1 MFPVARGANGQP
13 PMPPTEASS
22 TVAPAS
28 SAASAF
34 AYPVLRVLWR

>member
-1 MFPVARGANGQP
+1 MFPVARGAYGQP
-13 PMPPTEASS
+13 PSPPIDASS

-34 AYPVLRVLWR
+34 A